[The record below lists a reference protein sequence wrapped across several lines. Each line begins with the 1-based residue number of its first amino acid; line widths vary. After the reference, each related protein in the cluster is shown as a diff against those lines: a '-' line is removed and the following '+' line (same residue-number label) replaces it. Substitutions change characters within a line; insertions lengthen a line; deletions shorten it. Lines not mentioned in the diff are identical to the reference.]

1 MSKALWMKGM
11 AGCRKATKP
20 STVYI
25 VTGGR
30 QQCIACIGGDEAR
43 HDEDGGVKIE
53 G

>member
-1 MSKALWMKGM
+1 MSETLWVRGM
-11 AGCRKATKP
+11 AGCRKATKS

-30 QQCIACIGGDEAR
+30 QQCIACIGGDEA
-43 HDEDGGVKIE
+43 HDDEDGGVKME